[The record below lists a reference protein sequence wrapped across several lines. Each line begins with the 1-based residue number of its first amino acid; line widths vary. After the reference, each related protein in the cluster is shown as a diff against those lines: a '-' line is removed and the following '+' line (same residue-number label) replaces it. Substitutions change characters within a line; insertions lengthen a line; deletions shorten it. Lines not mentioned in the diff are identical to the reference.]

1 MSGDP
6 SRRHFL
12 AVVGPGAVGCA
23 LAGCSSATT
32 PPAGD
37 LAQGRD
43 LAARDLGG
51 DIAAPRDMA
60 TPDLTTPPDLSSPP
74 DLACGGVPVPAAQ
87 MPGMDQAVYWSAQN
101 VFIAQDS
108 AGYMALSP
116 TCSANRTSMASQIRS
131 TS

>member
-12 AVVGPGAVGCA
+12 AVVGPGAVACA
-23 LAGCSSATT
+23 LAGCSSTAA

-37 LAQGRD
+37 LAQSRD

-87 MPGMDQAVYWSAQN
+87 MPGMDQPKIGRGNDTNLHELFEKYGLKLRDDLVLE
-101 VFIAQDS
+101 I
-108 AGYMALSP
+108 P
-116 TCSANRTSMASQIRS
+116 
-131 TS
+131 